1 MGKMEA
7 AECKQGFGAKLWAP
21 SIVITSAL
29 ASGVLNYKGSW
40 APPLRIPTIWDD
52 GVDCFLSLP
61 NLASLTEPTDTTDL
75 FSHLDYS
82 PISRIVGLSYTFNLP
97 TLVNTSQGS

>member
-40 APPLRIPTIWDD
+40 PP
-52 GVDCFLSLP
+52 SSNP
-61 NLASLTEPTDTTDL
+61 N
-75 FSHLDYS
+75 
-82 PISRIVGLSYTFNLP
+82 NL
-97 TLVNTSQGS
+97 G